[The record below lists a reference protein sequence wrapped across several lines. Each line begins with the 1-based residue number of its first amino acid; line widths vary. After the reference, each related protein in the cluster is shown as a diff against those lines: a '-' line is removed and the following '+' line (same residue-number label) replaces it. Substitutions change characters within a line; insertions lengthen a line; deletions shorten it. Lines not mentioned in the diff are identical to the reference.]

1 MINKF
6 MRPST
11 TANSMILAAQK
22 QPQLWRL
29 AVGAL
34 ICLTSYILGMLG
46 YFFVIGL
53 LFEADFAAIW
63 DPNNQTSDPKL
74 TLILLGSFVTML
86 VGPFFVA
93 WLLHNRS
100 GQSLFGPLREMNIQF
115 WIAVAVFFVLAALS
129 AVIPMDIGLLPNL
142 ELNLWLMLLPLGLL
156 LIAIQTGA
164 EEILFRGYLQT
175 QLAARFRSPL
185 IWALL
190 PSVLFGLAHYAPSEN
205 GDAAWYLVLATGV
218 FGLCAA
224 DLTHRFGTLGPAW
237 GFHFANNVMAMAA
250 VSLSGPLGGLA
261 LYHLPIAADDA
272 TVMIPLILRDIAVT
286 IVIWLGIR
294 FALIW
299 RENTHR

>member
-1 MINKF
+1 
-6 MRPST
+6 
-11 TANSMILAAQK
+11 MILAARQR
-22 QPQLWRL
+22 PQLWRL
-29 AVGAL
+29 VVGAL
-34 ICLTSYILGMLG
+34 ICLSTYVLGMLG
-46 YFFVIGL
+46 YFFAVGHL
-53 LFEADFAAIW
+53 SEADFAAIW
-63 DPNNQTSDPKL
+63 ETNSTSSDPQL

-86 VGPFFVA
+86 IGPFFVA

-100 GQSLFGPLREMNIQF
+100 AQSLFGPLREMNIQF
-115 WIAVAVFFVLAALS
+115 WIAVAVFLGLATFS
-129 AVIPMDIGLLPNL
+129 AVIPMDIALLPNL
-142 ELNLWLMLLPLGLL
+142 EPKLWLMFLPLGLV

-164 EEILFRGYLQT
+164 EEILFRGYLQS

-261 LYHLPIAADDA
+261 LYHLPIAANDA
-272 TVMIPLILRDIAVT
+272 AVMIPLILRDIAVT

-299 RENTHR
+299 RENAHR